1 MSRTIRGAVTV
12 LTAASLLALAACG
25 STQPTVQAEGDE
37 PAGGGAATEAI
48 SLTDAEGTAVELD
61 GPAERVATL
70 EWQQTEMV
78 LTLGV
83 EPVAVADPAGYTTW
97 DSAEALPEGVADV
110 GTRGEVNL
118 DALFQTDPD
127 LVIAEMGDPALEQL
141 REYDVPVLV
150 TQGADAA
157 DPLAQMEETFT
168 LIAEA
173 LGKASE
179 AETVL
184 AELDASI
191 EDAKAAVEAA
201 APAVTGF
208 VYADAYVNGST
219 LSIRPFGQGS
229 LVGELGETVGLTNA
243 WAGEVDPV
251 YGLGQTDVEGLTAAG
266 DVWFFYTGT
275 EDETWATSLEG
286 NALWTNSAFVQND
299 RAVAF
304 PDSIWT
310 FGGPRSAQQ
319 LLEGFVT
326 SVGG

>member
-25 STQPTVQAEGDE
+25 STQPTAQAEGDE
-37 PAGGGAATEAI
+37 PAGGGATAEAI

-173 LGKASE
+173 LGKADE

-243 WAGEVDPV
+243 WAGEVDPM

>member
-25 STQPTVQAEGDE
+25 STQPTATAEGDE
-37 PAGGGAATEAI
+37 PAGGGAPAEAI
-48 SLTDAEGTAVELD
+48 SLTDAEGNAVELD
-61 GPAERVATL
+61 GPAQRVATL

-97 DSAEALPEGVADV
+97 DSAETLPEGVEDV

-157 DPLAQMEETFT
+157 DPVAQMKETFT

-173 LGKASE
+173 LGKADE

-184 AELDASI
+184 AEFDASV

-229 LVGELGETVGLTNA
+229 LVGELGEAVGLTNA
-243 WAGEVDPV
+243 WTGEVDPM

-266 DVWFFYTGT
+266 DVWFLYTGT

>member
-1 MSRTIRGAVTV
+1 MTKTIRGAVAV

-25 STQPTVQAEGDE
+25 STQPTAQAEGDE
-37 PAGGGAATEAI
+37 PAGGGGSAQAI
-48 SLTDAEGTAVELD
+48 SLTDAEGDAVELD

-97 DSAEALPEGVADV
+97 DSAETLPEGVADV

-127 LVIAEMGDPALEQL
+127 LVVAEMGDPAREQL

-157 DPLAQMEETFT
+157 DPVAQMKETFT

-173 LGKASE
+173 LGKVEE
-179 AETVL
+179 AEAVL
-184 AELDASI
+184 ADLDRSV
-191 EDAKAAVEAA
+191 EDARAAVEAA
-201 APAVTGF
+201 APEVTDF

-219 LSIRPFGQGS
+219 LAIRPFGQGS
-229 LVGELGETVGLTNA
+229 LVGELGESIGLTNA
-243 WAGEVDPV
+243 WAGEVDPL

-266 DVWFFYTGT
+266 DVWFLHTGT
-275 EDETWATSLEG
+275 EAATWTASLEG
-286 NALWTNSAFVQND
+286 NALWTSSAFVQND
-299 RAVAF
+299 RVVAF
-304 PDSIWT
+304 PESIWT
-310 FGGPRSAQQ
+310 FGGPRSAEQ
-319 LLEGFVT
+319 LLDGFVA

>member
-1 MSRTIRGAVTV
+1 MRRTIRGAVTV

-25 STQPTVQAEGDE
+25 STQPTAQAEGDE
-37 PAGGGAATEAI
+37 PAGGGETAQAI
-48 SLTDAEGTAVELD
+48 SLTDAEGDVVELD

-83 EPVAVADPAGYTTW
+83 DPVAVADPAGYTTW
-97 DSAEALPEGVADV
+97 DSAETLPEGTEDV

-157 DPLAQMEETFT
+157 DPVAQMKETFT

-173 LGKASE
+173 LGKVDE
-179 AETVL
+179 AEAVL
-184 AELDASI
+184 ADFDQSV

-219 LSIRPFGQGS
+219 LAIRPFGQGS
-229 LVGELGETVGLTNA
+229 LVGELGETIGLTNA
-243 WAGEVDPV
+243 WVGEVDPA
-251 YGLGQTDVEGLTAAG
+251 YGLGQTDVEGLSAAG

-275 EDETWATSLEG
+275 EASTWTSALEG

-304 PDSIWT
+304 PESIWT
-310 FGGPRSAQQ
+310 FGGPRSAEQV
-319 LLEGFVT
+319 LDGFVT

>member
-25 STQPTVQAEGDE
+25 STQPTATAEGDE
-37 PAGGGAATEAI
+37 PAGGGATAEAI
-48 SLTDAEGTAVELD
+48 SLTDAEGNAVELD

-97 DSAEALPEGVADV
+97 DSAETLPEGVEDV

-157 DPLAQMEETFT
+157 DPVAQMKETFT

-173 LGKASE
+173 LGKADE

-184 AELDASI
+184 AELDASV

-229 LVGELGETVGLTNA
+229 LVGELGEAVGLTNA
-243 WAGEVDPV
+243 WTGEVDPM

-266 DVWFFYTGT
+266 DVWFLYTGT